1 MPKISALLHTHND
14 ARRLGRALESLR
26 PCDEVIIID
35 DCSEDDTVKVARD
48 HGATVRNAIP
58 GVTPGTYVIDAS
70 HEWILCLR
78 PNESLS
84 DDLETAL
91 LEWKD
96 QQPDECVKCY
106 KIPVREENGEG
117 WQERP
122 PEVRLLNRKMI
133 NWIDELPGN
142 QICDT
147 TLSGHLLSFHQP

>member
-14 ARRLGRALESLR
+14 GLRLSRALQSLR
-26 PCDEVIIID
+26 PCDEVLIID
-35 DCSEDDTVKVARD
+35 DCSEDDTVKIARD
-48 HGATVRNAIP
+48 HGATVRSAIP
-58 GVTPGTYVIDAS
+58 GVTPGTYVMDAM

-84 DDLETAL
+84 NDLETAL

-96 QQPDECVKCY
+96 QQPDDCAKCY
-106 KIPVREENGEG
+106 KIPVREENGGE

-133 NWIDELPGN
+133 NWIDELPGS
-142 QICDT
+142 QICET
-147 TLSGHLLSFHQP
+147 TLGGHLLSFHQP